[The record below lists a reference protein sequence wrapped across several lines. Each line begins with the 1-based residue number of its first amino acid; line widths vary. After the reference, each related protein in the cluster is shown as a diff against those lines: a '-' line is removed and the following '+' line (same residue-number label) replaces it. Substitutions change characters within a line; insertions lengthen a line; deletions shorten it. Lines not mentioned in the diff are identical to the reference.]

1 MTGTVVRLPGFLA
14 YVGICASPDSCVLVC
29 AMNWPGTQMKGAC
42 VFSSYSIICH
52 SFWENATI
60 ISNIEVTG
68 KKTNVT
74 KFNDSCTGK
83 CCKGEIQ
90 NNHQLITLHW
100 VVLQVSSDQRP
111 GVLVLPVQRSL
122 CRCRWH
128 IVYMGIYTKQAALSW
143 KCRIRP
149 VEFGCH
155 GFVATSTS
163 SLPRQLLQGFV
174 VRAEVRARRASL

>member
-1 MTGTVVRLPGFLA
+1 MSGFLA
-14 YVGICASPDSCVLVC
+14 STLMLAPVPVQIPVYLHMWWIG
-29 AMNWPGTQMKGAC
+29 PGHKLEGAR
-42 VFSSYSIICH
+42 VFSSYNIICH

-60 ISNIEVTG
+60 FSNIEVIG

-74 KFNDSCTGK
+74 MFNDSCSGK

-90 NNHQLITLHW
+90 NNHQLIILYR
-100 VVLQVSSDQRP
+100 VVLQVSSYQRP
-111 GVLVLPVQRSL
+111 GVLVLHVQGSL

-128 IVYMGIYTKQAALSW
+128 IVYTGSCTEQAALSW
-143 KCRIRP
+143 KFRIRP

-163 SLPRQLLQGFV
+163 SLPRQLLHGFV